1 MKHAALIKPLT
12 ATALLGACAAAHAHT
27 GQGTSSLME
36 GLVHPFGPDHLL
48 AMVAVGVWSVAA
60 LPARQAWQGPAVF
73 LLALAA
79 SAALGF
85 MGLTLPFLEH
95 GISLSVV
102 LFGAMLALAR
112 RPMPQAAGLG
122 LIAAAAAL
130 HGLAHGTETPASGF
144 TGYAAGFLLTTAA
157 LHAGGV
163 GAGLAIRRWLAA
175 RSHLALGGLGALL
188 GGAGLYL
195 FGQI

>member
-1 MKHAALIKPLT
+1 CP
-12 ATALLGACAAAHAHT
+12 GC
-27 GQGTSSLME
+27 
-36 GLVHPFGPDHLL
+36 
-48 AMVAVGVWSVAA
+48 
-60 LPARQAWQGPAVF
+60 
-73 LLALAA
+73 ALAGVRYA
-79 SAALGF
+79 
-85 MGLTLPFLEH
+85 P
-95 GISLSVV
+95 I
-102 LFGAMLALAR
+102 LAR
-112 RPMPQAAGLG
+112 AGRPRPQAAGLE
-122 LIAAAAAL
+122 LIAAAAAR
-130 HGLAHGTETPASGF
+130 HALADGAETPASGF

>member
-1 MKHAALIKPLT
+1 MKLAALIKSLT
-12 ATALLGACAAAHAHT
+12 PTALLGACATAHAHT
-27 GQGTSSLME
+27 GHGTSSLME

-48 AMVAVGVWSVAA
+48 AMVAVGLWSVAA
-60 LPARQAWQGPAVF
+60 LPARQACQGPAVF
-73 LLALAA
+73 MLALVT

-102 LFGAMLALAR
+102 LFGAMLALAG
-112 RPMPQAAGLG
+112 RPMPKAAGLG
-122 LIAAAAAL
+122 LIAAAAAA
-130 HGLAHGTETPASGF
+130 HGLAHGAETPATGF
-144 TGYAAGFLLTTAA
+144 TGYATGFLLTTAA
-157 LHAGGV
+157 LHAWGI
-163 GAGLAIRRWLAA
+163 GAGLAIRRWLAT
-175 RSHLALGGLGALL
+175 RSHLALGGLGAVM